1 MAHLHSLASNTLP
14 ITHGFMKNQIDLFG
28 NIISMEEATVKPV
41 VKPPEEKPKKQAESA
56 LQTITPY
63 TICKE
68 SRDITW
74 IINTQT

>member
-1 MAHLHSLASNTLP
+1 
-14 ITHGFMKNQIDLFG
+14 MKKQIDLFG
-28 NIISMEEATVKPV
+28 NIISTEHATEKPV
-41 VKPPEEKPKKQAESA
+41 IKDTKEKPKKQAESA

-63 TICKE
+63 SICKE

>member
-1 MAHLHSLASNTLP
+1 
-14 ITHGFMKNQIDLFG
+14 MKKQFDLFG
-28 NIISMEEATVKPV
+28 NEITIEHATEKPV
-41 VKPPEEKPKKQAESA
+41 TKPLEEKVKKQAESP

>member
-1 MAHLHSLASNTLP
+1 
-14 ITHGFMKNQIDLFG
+14 
-28 NIISMEEATVKPV
+28 MEEATVKPV

-63 TICKE
+63 SICKE

>member
-1 MAHLHSLASNTLP
+1 MS
-14 ITHGFMKNQIDLFG
+14 KQIDLFG
-28 NIISMEEATVKPV
+28 NIISTEEATAKPV
-41 VKPPEEKPKKQAESA
+41 VKPELEKPKKQAESA
-56 LQTITPY
+56 LQITTPY

>member
-1 MAHLHSLASNTLP
+1 MN
-14 ITHGFMKNQIDLFG
+14 KQIDLFG

-41 VKPPEEKPKKQAESA
+41 IKDTKEKPKKQAESA

>member
-1 MAHLHSLASNTLP
+1 
-14 ITHGFMKNQIDLFG
+14 
-28 NIISMEEATVKPV
+28 

>member
-1 MAHLHSLASNTLP
+1 
-14 ITHGFMKNQIDLFG
+14 
-28 NIISMEEATVKPV
+28 MEHATEKPV
-41 VKPPEEKPKKQAESA
+41 IKDTEEKPKKQAESA